1 MNASVRDCLV
11 TGYEPLVVT
20 LDLPDPDDRHVLAAA
35 IKAQAQVIVT
45 ENLRDFPGRV
55 LGQWNVE
62 AQSSDDFVLDRI
74 ELCERVV
81 VEAVRR
87 IADSRRAPPTS
98 VSEVLDALE
107 RCGLRKSVAAL
118 RR

>member
-11 TGYEPLVVT
+11 TGYEPLVAT
-20 LDLPDPDDRHVLAAA
+20 LDLPDP
-35 IKAQAQVIVT
+35 
-45 ENLRDFPGRV
+45 
-55 LGQWNVE
+55 
-62 AQSSDDFVLDRI
+62 DDFVLDRI

-118 RR
+118 RSRQE